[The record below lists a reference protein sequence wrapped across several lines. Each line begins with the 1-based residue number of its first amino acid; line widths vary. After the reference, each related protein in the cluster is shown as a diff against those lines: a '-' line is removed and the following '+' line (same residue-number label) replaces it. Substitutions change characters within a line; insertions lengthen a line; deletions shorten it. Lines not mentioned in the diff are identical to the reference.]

1 MRRANEIYP
10 AKVYVVDVFD
20 LYGVFEKRLKDP
32 YPSTSYSYYDSVKE
46 AQEDI
51 NWRKQNRPNQFEK
64 GDKFKIHAIPFNEAY
79 PGVYGY
85 PHGGRRYN
93 KEQVKKLI
101 AQRDEESASSDDG
114 SSSIPWDVT
123 DEIEGRDQNNIF
135 WKAFYGEKNKNITD
149 REAYNRAYK
158 AVKEY
163 QEGIED
169 RKKTP
174 TETKIKRAINKTD
187 KKLKKIYGLENV
199 GERANKVI
207 SVKTTK
213 KNLDSK
219 TKKTLAVAVPR
230 KKKVTGKPKRKVIKK
245 RK

>member
-1 MRRANEIYP
+1 MRRAEEIYP

-20 LYGVFEKRLKDP
+20 MYGVFDHRLKDP

-51 NWRKQNRPNQFEK
+51 KYRKQKRPHYFEK
-64 GDKFKIHAIPFNEAY
+64 GFKFKIHAIPFDEAY

-93 KEQVKKLI
+93 KDQVKKLMKE
-101 AQRDEESASSDDG
+101 QQEEADASDDG
-114 SSSIPWDVT
+114 SYSGPRVT
-123 DEIEGRDQNNIF
+123 DEIEGREMEHIF
-135 WKAFYGEKNKNITD
+135 WKAVGGHGKRT
-149 REAYNRAYK
+149 REDYERGYK
-158 AVKEY
+158 ALKEY

-174 TETKIKRAINKTD
+174 TELKVKRAIRKTD
-187 KKLKKIYGLENV
+187 KKLKEIYGLENV
-199 GERANKVI
+199 GERAE
-207 SVKTTK
+207 KTLSIKGKK
-213 KNLDSK
+213 KNLDRK
-219 TKKTLAVAVPR
+219 TKKVLTLATPR
-230 KKKVTGKPKRKVIKK
+230 KKTPTGKPKRKVVKK